1 MPAAIYDFEIEQ
13 GTTLNKGLVWKDSTG
28 ALVDLSGYTARMQL
42 RPSVSS
48 DTVLLELTTEN
59 GGITLG
65 GATGEIFLHFTEA
78 NTSPLTKGGVY
89 DLEVIIGGKVKR
101 LIQGAISISKEV
113 TRNV

>member
-13 GTTLNKGLVWKDSTG
+13 GTTLNKQMVWKGSTG
-28 ALVDLSGYTARMQL
+28 APVDLSGYTARMQM

-48 DTVLLELTTEN
+48 DTVLLNLTTEN

-65 GATGEIFLHFTEA
+65 GALGTITLHFTA
-78 NTSPLTKGGVY
+78 AQTSALTKGGVY
-89 DLEVIIGGKVKR
+89 DIEVVTGGDVTR
-101 LIQGAISISKEV
+101 LIQGAISLSKEV